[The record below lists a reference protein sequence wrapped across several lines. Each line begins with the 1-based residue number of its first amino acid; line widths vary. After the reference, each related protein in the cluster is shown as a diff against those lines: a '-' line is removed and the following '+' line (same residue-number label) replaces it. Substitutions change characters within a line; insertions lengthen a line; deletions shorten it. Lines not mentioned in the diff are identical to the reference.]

1 MKPGQS
7 APDVINRKKLEREI
21 KAQLKELRLREPLL
35 AEHYEKQLLSNNTEI
50 DKELALVIP
59 KDQIKFYP
67 GSIKGPNP
75 EDDPESYEK
84 WFIENQPE
92 VLKDKF
98 GNIVDAAALGYK
110 TKVLRS

>member
-7 APDVINRKKLEREI
+7 ASDVLNDKKLEREI

-35 AEHYEKQLLSNNTEI
+35 AEHYEEQLFSNNTQI
-50 DKELALVIP
+50 DKELALEIP
-59 KDQIKFYP
+59 LDQIKVYP
-67 GSIKGPNP
+67 GSVKGPRP

-98 GNIVDAAALGYK
+98 GNIVDADALGYK